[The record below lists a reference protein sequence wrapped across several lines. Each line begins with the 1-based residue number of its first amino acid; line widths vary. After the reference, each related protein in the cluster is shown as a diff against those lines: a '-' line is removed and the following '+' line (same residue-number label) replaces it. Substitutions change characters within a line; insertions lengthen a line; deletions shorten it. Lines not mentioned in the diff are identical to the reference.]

1 MQAYTEL
8 TPPTGVQYSISL
20 PFLSA
25 QSNNL
30 VVAKGSLLQIF
41 TTKTISSE
49 VDHMQTRETQ
59 TSRTEN
65 QYDHRLNDDDGLE
78 SSFLGGDGMLV
89 RADRTT
95 NTKLVLVAEY
105 PIFGVVTGLARIK
118 LQHTKSGGE
127 AILIATRV
135 ARLSLVQWNP
145 EKHALEDVSIHY
157 YEKEELEG
165 SPFDGPLESYRT
177 HLAADPGSRCAALR
191 FGPRYI
197 AFLPYKQVDEDMDMD
212 DWDEDVDGPRPAKE
226 PSATAAANGTSNIA
240 DVPYSTSYV
249 LPLPQLD
256 PSLLHPVHLAFL
268 HEYREPTFG
277 VISSTQRRSNTLPRK
292 DHFSYKV
299 FTLDLQQR
307 ASTAILSVN
316 NLPQD
321 LFRVIALPGPVGGA
335 LLVGTNE
342 LIHID
347 QSGKPNGV
355 AVNSFTKETTN
366 FPLAD
371 QSDLDL
377 RLEHCSIEQLSAENG
392 ELLMVL
398 SDGRLAIIAFK
409 IDGRTVSGL
418 SVRLVPADAGGNTVQ
433 CGASS
438 LSRLGKNVFFVGS
451 TGSDSLVLG
460 FSRKQAQNARKKTRL
475 VDDSFADDLEDEDMD
490 DDDDDD
496 LYGETTTTAQPG
508 AAANAVS
515 KGGEIIFRI
524 HDSLLSIAPVKDMAP
539 GKQGF
544 IPESEEEKNSVGVV
558 ADLQLACT
566 VGQGKAG
573 AVAILNQ
580 NIQPKVIGKF
590 EFPEARGFWTMCVQK
605 PIPKSLQGDKGA
617 SAAVSS
623 DFDASSIYDKFM
635 IVSKVDLDGYET
647 SDVYALT
654 GAGFEA
660 LTGTEFDPAAGF
672 TVEAGTMGKHM
683 RIIQVLKSE
692 VRCYDGGEFI
702 CVDAS
707 PRKEMLISYSTDL
720 GLSQILPM
728 LDEETGA
735 EPRVISA
742 SIADPFLL
750 LIRDDSSIML
760 AQIDSNNELEE
771 VEKQD
776 DTILATKWLAG
787 CLYTDT
793 SGLFAPIQTDKG
805 TPLGH
810 NIFMFLLS
818 AAGALY
824 IYALPDLSQPIYV
837 AAGLTY
843 VPPFLSADYAVRRGT
858 VQETLTELLVAS
870 LGDTTITSP
879 YLILRHANDDI
890 TIYEPIRIKAEDKT
904 SGLAKNLHFRKITNP
919 RLAKSPVVAADD
931 DANEQPRF
939 VPLRPCADIGG
950 YSTVFLPGASPSFI
964 IKSAKSS
971 PKLIGLHGIGV
982 RGMSSFHTEGCERG
996 FIYADSE
1003 GNTRVTQ
1010 LPPDTNFTEVGV
1022 SVRKIPVGD
1031 SVGLIAFHPPM
1042 ETYAVAC
1049 SVTETFEL
1057 PKDDD
1062 YHKEWTKETTTS
1074 FPQTERGIIKLMSP
1088 STWSVIDT
1096 VELDPHEVALC
1107 MKTLHLEVSEETKER
1122 RMLLAV
1128 GTAINRG
1135 EDLPIRGRIL
1145 VYDVVPV
1152 VPQPGRPETNKK
1164 LKLVAKEEIPRGAV
1178 TALCEVGS
1186 QGLMLVA
1193 QGQKCMVRGLKED
1206 GTLLPVAFMDMNCY
1220 VTAVREVRGTGYCLM
1235 ADAFKG
1241 VWFVGYAEEPYKM
1254 MLFGK
1259 TASKIEVL
1267 TADFLV
1273 DGDELHIVICD
1284 KDGVIHV
1291 MQFDPEHP
1299 KSLQG
1304 HLLLNRASFSAAPN
1318 HPTSTLS
1325 LPRTRFTPSSSSKNP
1340 PMTLLLASSTGAL
1353 ASLTPL
1359 SEQAYRRLTSL
1370 ANSIAGA
1377 LPHAA
1382 ATNPKGHRLPPLDAR
1397 PPGVDTSAGRSI
1409 VDGALL
1415 SRWNELGAGRR
1426 SEVAGKGGYGDVL
1439 EVRGELEGVLG
1450 WNGMAYF

>member
-1 MQAYTEL
+1 MQCYTEL
-8 TPPTGVQYSISL
+8 TPPTGVQHSLSL

-49 VDHMQTRETQ
+49 VDTSQTREQQ
-59 TSRTEN
+59 TSRAKN
-65 QYDHRLNDDDGLE
+65 PYDHRLNDDDGLE

-89 RADRTT
+89 RADRAI

-105 PIFGVVTGLARIK
+105 PIFGIVTGLARIK
-118 LQHTKSGGE
+118 LQYSKSGGE
-127 AILIATRV
+127 ALLIATRV
-135 ARLSLVQWNP
+135 ARLSLVQWDP
-145 EKHALEDVSIHY
+145 EKHALEDISIHY

-165 SPFDGPLESYRT
+165 SPFDGPLNNYQT
-177 HLAADPGSRCAALR
+177 HLATDPGSRCAALR

-197 AFLPYKQVDEDMDMD
+197 AFLPFKQADEDIDMD

-226 PSATAAANGTSNIA
+226 PSATAATNGTSNIA

-277 VISSTQRRSNTLPRK
+277 IISSTQRRSNTLPRK

-321 LFRVIALPGPVGGA
+321 LFKVIALPGPVGGA

-355 AVNSFTKETTN
+355 AVNPFTKETTN

-377 RLEHCSIEQLSAENG
+377 RLEHCYIELMSAENG

-398 SDGRLAIIAFK
+398 SDGRLAVITFK
-409 IDGRTVSGL
+409 IDGRTVSG
-418 SVRLVPADAGGNTVQ
+418 VGVKLVPTEVGGGIVQ
-433 CGASS
+433 CSVS
-438 LSRLGKNVFFVGS
+438 TISRLSRNVFFVGT

-460 FSRKQAQNARKKTRL
+460 WTRKQAQNARKKTRL
-475 VDDSFADDLEDEDMD
+475 VDDSFEYDLEDEDME

-496 LYGETTTTAQPG
+496 LYGETTTTMIQPG
-508 AAANAVS
+508 ATANGVS
-515 KGGEIIFRI
+515 KGGDLTFRV
-524 HDSLLSIAPVKDMAP
+524 HDSLLSIAPVKDMTS
-539 GKQGF
+539 GKQAF
-544 IPESEEEKNSVGVV
+544 IPDSEEEKNSVGVV
-558 ADLQLACT
+558 ADLQLACV
-566 VGQGKAG
+566 VGRGNAG
-573 AVAILNQ
+573 AVAIVNQ

-605 PIPKSLQGDKGA
+605 PVPKSLQGDKGVN
-617 SAAVSS
+617 AAVGSE
-623 DFDASSIYDKFM
+623 FDASSKYDKFM

-672 TVEAGTMGKHM
+672 TVEAGTMGKHL

-692 VRCYDGGEFI
+692 VRCYDG
-702 CVDAS
+702 
-707 PRKEMLISYSTDL
+707 DL

-742 SIADPFLL
+742 SITDPYLL
-750 LIRDDSSIML
+750 LVRDDSSIMI
-760 AQIDSNNELEE
+760 ARIDNNCELEE

-776 DTILATKWLAG
+776 DTILSTKWLAG

-793 SGLFAPIQTDKG
+793 TGLFAPMQTDKG
-805 TPLGH
+805 LPEGQNT
-810 NIFMFLLS
+810 FMFLLS

-824 IYALPDLSQPIYV
+824 IYALPNLSKPVYV

-858 VQETLTELLVAS
+858 VQETLTELLVAD
-870 LGDTTITSP
+870 LGDTTATSP
-879 YLILRHANDDI
+879 YLIVRHANDDL
-890 TIYEPIRIKAEDKT
+890 TIYEPIRLESQDKT
-904 SGLAKNLHFRKITNP
+904 LGLAKTLHFQKITNP
-919 RLAKSPVVAADD
+919 ALAKSPVEVADD
-931 DANEQPRF
+931 EANEQPRF
-939 VPLRPCADIGG
+939 VPLRPCANING
-950 YSTVFLPGASPSFI
+950 YSTVFLPGASPSFVV
-964 IKSAKSS
+964 KSAKSS
-971 PKLIGLHGIGV
+971 PKVVGLQGIGV

-1003 GNTRVTQ
+1003 GQTRVTQ
-1010 LPPDTNFTEVGV
+1010 LPADSDFAELGV
-1022 SVRKIPVGD
+1022 SVRKIPID
-1031 SVGLIAFHPPM
+1031 DAVGLIAYHPPM

-1049 SVTETFEL
+1049 SISEHFEL

-1062 YHKEWTKETTTS
+1062 YHKEWAKETTTTY
-1074 FPQTERGIIKLMSP
+1074 PLTERSIIKLICP
-1088 STWSVIDT
+1088 TTWAVIDT
-1096 VELDPHEVALC
+1096 VELEPHEVAMC

-1122 RMLLAV
+1122 RMLITI

-1178 TALCEVGS
+1178 TGLCEVGS

-1235 ADAFKG
+1235 TDAFKG

-1259 TASKIEVL
+1259 STGKFEVL
-1267 TADFLV
+1267 TADFV
-1273 DGDELHIVICD
+1273 VAGDELHIVVCD

-1318 HPTSTLS
+1318 HPTITLS
-1325 LPRTRFTPSSSSKNP
+1325 LPRTPVSPSATAASQNP
-1340 PMTLLLASSTGAL
+1340 PTTLLLASPTGAL

-1382 ATNPKGHRLPPLDAR
+1382 ATNPKGHRLQPLDAR
-1397 PPGVDTSAGRSI
+1397 TPGVDTSAGRSI

-1415 SRWNELGAGRR
+1415 ARWNELGAGRR
-1426 SEVAGKGGYGDVL
+1426 SEVAGKGGYGDIH
-1439 EVRGELEGVLG
+1439 EVRGEMEGVLG
-1450 WNGMAYF
+1450 WSGMAYF

>member
-1 MQAYTEL
+1 MQCYTEL
-8 TPPTGVQYSISL
+8 TPPTGVQYSLSL
-20 PFLSA
+20 PFISA

-30 VVAKGSLLQIF
+30 VVARGSLIQIF
-41 TTKTISSE
+41 STKTISSE
-49 VDHMQTRETQ
+49 VDTSQTREQ
-59 TSRTEN
+59 QASRAEEP
-65 QYDHRLNDDDGLE
+65 YDRRLNDDDGLE

-89 RADRTT
+89 RADRSN
-95 NTKLVLVAEY
+95 NTKLVLVAEF
-105 PIFGVVTGLARIK
+105 PIFGIVTGLARIK
-118 LQHTKSGGE
+118 LQHSKSGGE
-127 AILIATRV
+127 ALLIATRV
-135 ARLSLVQWNP
+135 ARLSLVQWDP
-145 EKHALEDVSIHY
+145 EKHALEDISIHY

-165 SPFDGPLESYRT
+165 SPFDGPLNNYRT
-177 HLAADPGSRCAALR
+177 YLAADPGSRCAALR

-197 AFLPYKQVDEDMDMD
+197 AFLPFKQVDEDIDMD

-226 PSATAAANGTSNIA
+226 PSAAAATNGTSNIA

-277 VISSTQRRSNTLPRK
+277 IISSTQRRSHTLPRK

-321 LFRVIALPGPVGGA
+321 LFKVIALPGPVGGA

-355 AVNSFTKETTN
+355 AVNAFTKETTN

-377 RLEHCSIEQLSAENG
+377 RLENCYIELMSAENG

-398 SDGRLAIIAFK
+398 SDGRLAIITFK
-409 IDGRTVSGL
+409 IDGRTVSGV
-418 SVRLVPADAGGNTVQ
+418 SVKLVPAEVGGNVVQ
-433 CGASS
+433 CSVSS
-438 LSRLGKNVFFVGS
+438 ISKLSKNVFFLGT

-460 FSRKQAQNARKKTRL
+460 WTRKQAQNARKKTRL
-475 VDDSFADDLEDEDMD
+475 VDDSFEYDLDDEDMD
-490 DDDDDD
+490 DGDDDD
-496 LYGETTTTAQPG
+496 LYGETTTTTIQHG
-508 AAANAVS
+508 ATANGVS
-515 KGGEIIFRI
+515 KGGDLSFRI
-524 HDSLLSIAPVKDMAP
+524 HDSLLSIAPIKDMVS
-539 GKQGF
+539 GKQAF
-544 IPESEEEKNSVGVV
+544 VPDSEEEKNSIGVV
-558 ADLQLACT
+558 SDLQLACA
-566 VGQGKAG
+566 VGKGNAG
-573 AVAILNQ
+573 AVAIMNQ

-617 SAAVSS
+617 NAAVGSE
-623 DFDASSIYDKFM
+623 FDASSIYDKFM

-660 LTGTEFDPAAGF
+660 LSGTEFDPAAGF
-672 TVEAGTMGKHM
+672 TVEAGTMGKHL

-692 VRCYDGGEFI
+692 VRCYDG
-702 CVDAS
+702 
-707 PRKEMLISYSTDL
+707 DL

-728 LDEETGA
+728 LDEDTGA

-742 SIADPFLL
+742 SIVDPYLL
-750 LIRDDSSIML
+750 LIRDDSSIMV
-760 AQIDSNNELEE
+760 AQIDSNCELEE
-771 VEKQD
+771 MERED
-776 DTILATKWLAG
+776 DTFLSTKWLAG
-787 CLYTDT
+787 CLYKDT
-793 SGLFAPIQTDKG
+793 HDLFGQKTKNEATTEDR
-805 TPLGH
+805 

-824 IYALPDLSQPIYV
+824 IYALPDLSKPVYV

-858 VQETLTELLVAS
+858 VQETLTEILMAD
-870 LGDTTITSP
+870 LGDATATSP
-879 YLILRHANDDI
+879 HLILRHANDDL
-890 TIYEPIRIKAEDKT
+890 TIYEPIRLTKQDE
-904 SGLAKNLHFRKITNP
+904 SVGLAKTLHFRKVNNP
-919 RLAKSPVVAADD
+919 SLAKSPVEVADD

-939 VPLRPCADIGG
+939 VPLRACSDING

-971 PKLIGLHGIGV
+971 PKVVGLQGIGV

-1003 GNTRVTQ
+1003 GQTRVTQ
-1010 LPPDTNFTEVGV
+1010 LPTDANFAELGV

-1031 SVGLIAFHPPM
+1031 AVGLIAYHPPM

-1049 SVTETFEL
+1049 SVSEVFEL

-1062 YHKEWTKETTTS
+1062 YHKEWAKETTIIY
-1074 FPQTERGIIKLMSP
+1074 PRTERGIIKLMSP
-1088 STWSVIDT
+1088 TTWSVIDT
-1096 VELDPHEVALC
+1096 VELEQHEVAMC

-1122 RMLLAV
+1122 RMLITI

-1178 TALCEVGS
+1178 TAICEVGS

-1235 ADAFKG
+1235 TDAFKG

-1259 TASKIEVL
+1259 SAGKFEVS
-1267 TADFLV
+1267 TADFV
-1273 DGDELHIVICD
+1273 VAGDELHIVVCD

-1318 HPTSTLS
+1318 HPTATLS
-1325 LPRTRFTPSSSSKNP
+1325 LPRTSASPSPANASKNP
-1340 PMTLLLASSTGAL
+1340 PTTLLLASPTGAL
-1353 ASLTPL
+1353 ASLNPL
-1359 SEQAYRRLTSL
+1359 GEQAYRRLTSL

-1377 LPHAA
+1377 VPQAA
-1382 ATNPKGHRLPPLDAR
+1382 ATNPKAHRLQPLDAR
-1397 PPGVDTSAGRSI
+1397 TPGVDTSAGRSI

-1415 SRWNELGAGRR
+1415 ARWNELGAGRR
-1426 SEVAGKGGYGDVL
+1426 FEVAGKGGYGDVL

-1450 WNGMAYF
+1450 WSGMAYF

>member
-1 MQAYTEL
+1 MQCYTEL
-8 TPPTGVQYSISL
+8 TPPTGVQHSLSL

-41 TTKTISSE
+41 ATKTISSE
-49 VDHMQTRETQ
+49 IDHTQNREKQ
-59 TSRTEN
+59 TSRADT
-65 QYDHRLNDDDGLE
+65 QYDRRLNDDDGLE

-89 RADRTT
+89 RADRTN

-105 PIFGVVTGLARIK
+105 PIFGVVAGLARIK
-118 LQHTKSGGE
+118 IQNSKSGGE
-127 AILIATRV
+127 ALLIATRV
-135 ARLSLVQWNP
+135 ARLSLVQWDP
-145 EKHALEDVSIHY
+145 EKHALEDVSIHF

-165 SPFDGPLESYRT
+165 SPFDGPLSNYPT

-191 FGPRYI
+191 FGSRYI
-197 AFLPYKQVDEDMDMD
+197 AFLPFKLNDEDIDMD

-226 PSATAAANGTSNIA
+226 PSATAAANGTSNLA

-277 VISSTQRRSNTLPRK
+277 IISSMQRRSNTLPRK

-321 LFRVIALPGPVGGA
+321 LFKVIALPGPIGGA

-355 AVNSFTKETTN
+355 AVNAFTKETTS

-371 QSDLDL
+371 QSELDL
-377 RLEHCSIEQLSAENG
+377 RLEHCYIEQMSPENG

-418 SVRLVPADAGGNTVQ
+418 SVRIVPAEAGGNVVQ

-438 LSRLGKNVFFVGS
+438 ISRLSKNAFFIGS
-451 TGSDSLVLG
+451 TGSDSLVVG
-460 FSRKQAQNARKKTRL
+460 VTRKQTQNARKKTRL
-475 VDDSFADDLEDEDMD
+475 VDDSFADDLEDEDID

-496 LYGETTTTAQPG
+496 LYGETTTTVQSST
-508 AAANAVS
+508 AANGVP
-515 KGGEIIFRI
+515 KGGEISFRV
-524 HDSLLSIAPVKDMAP
+524 HDSLLSLAPVKDMTT
-539 GKQGF
+539 GKQAF
-544 IPESEEEKNSVGVV
+544 IPESEDEKNSVGVV
-558 ADLQLACT
+558 ADLQLAAA
-566 VGQGKAG
+566 VGKGNA
-573 AVAILNQ
+573 AAIAIMNQ

-617 SAAVSS
+617 NAAVGSE
-623 DFDASSIYDKFM
+623 FDASSIYDKFM

-660 LTGTEFDPAAGF
+660 FTGTEFDPAAGF

-692 VRCYDGGEFI
+692 VRCYDG
-702 CVDAS
+702 
-707 PRKEMLISYSTDL
+707 DL

-735 EPRVISA
+735 EPRVVSA
-742 SIADPFLL
+742 SIADPYLL
-750 LIRDDSSIML
+750 LVRDDASIMV
-760 AQIDSNNELEE
+760 AQIDNNNELEE
-771 VEKQD
+771 MEKQD
-776 DTILATKWLAG
+776 DTILSTQWLAG

-793 SGLFAPIQTDKG
+793 TGVFAPIQTDKG
-805 TPLGH
+805 TPESQS
-810 NIFMFLLS
+810 IFMFLLS
-818 AAGALY
+818 AVGALY
-824 IYALPDLSQPIYV
+824 IYALPDLSKPVYV
-837 AAGLTY
+837 AAGMTY

-858 VQETLTELLVAS
+858 VQETLTEVLVAK
-870 LGDTTITSP
+870 LGDATESSP

-890 TIYEPIRIKAEDKT
+890 TIYEPIRLESQDK
-904 SGLAKNLHFRKITNP
+904 SEGLAKTLHFQKITNP
-919 RLAKSPVVAADD
+919 ALAKSPVEVADD

-939 VPLRPCADIGG
+939 VPLRPCANING

-964 IKSAKSS
+964 IKSAKSA
-971 PKLIGLHGIGV
+971 PKVLGLQGIGV

-1003 GNTRVTQ
+1003 GHTRVTQ
-1010 LPPDTNFTEVGV
+1010 LPADTSFELGV
-1022 SVRKIPVGD
+1022 SIRKIPVGD
-1031 SVGLIAFHPPM
+1031 AIGLIAYHPPM

-1049 SVTETFEL
+1049 SVSEPFEL

-1062 YHKEWTKETTTS
+1062 YHKEWAKETITT
-1074 FPQTERGIIKLMSP
+1074 FPQMERGIIKLLSP
-1088 STWSVIDT
+1088 TTWSVIDT
-1096 VELDPHEVALC
+1096 VELDPHEVAMC

-1122 RMLLAV
+1122 RMLIAI

-1206 GTLLPVAFMDMNCY
+1206 GTLLPVAFMDMSCY
-1220 VTAVREVRGTGYCLM
+1220 VTSVREVRGTGYCLM

-1259 TASKIEVL
+1259 STGKFEVL

-1273 DGDELHIVICD
+1273 DGDELHIVVCD

-1318 HPTSTLS
+1318 HPTATLS
-1325 LPRTRFTPSSSSKNP
+1325 LPRTTTTAQSASASKNP
-1340 PMTLLLASSTGAL
+1340 PSTLMLASPTGVL
-1353 ASLTPL
+1353 AALTPL

-1370 ANSIAGA
+1370 SNSIAAA

-1382 ATNPKGHRLPPLDAR
+1382 ATNPKAHRLPPLDAR
-1397 PPGVDTSAGRSI
+1397 PPGVDTSAGRTI

-1426 SEVAGKGGYGDVL
+1426 SEVAGKGGYGNVL
-1439 EVRGELEGVLG
+1439 EVRGELEGILG
-1450 WNGMAYF
+1450 WNGLAYF

>member
-1 MQAYTEL
+1 MQCYTEL
-8 TPPTGVQYSISL
+8 TPPTGVQYSLSL

-49 VDHMQTRETQ
+49 VDTSQTREKQ
-59 TSRTEN
+59 TSRAEN
-65 QYDHRLNDDDGLE
+65 PYDRRLNDDDGLE

-89 RADRTT
+89 RADRAI

-105 PIFGVVTGLARIK
+105 PVFGVVTGLARIK
-118 LQHTKSGGE
+118 LQHSKSGGE
-127 AILIATRV
+127 ALLIATRV
-135 ARLSLVQWNP
+135 ARLSLVQWDP
-145 EKHALEDVSIHY
+145 EKHALEDISIHY

-165 SPFDGPLESYRT
+165 SPFDGPLSNYRT
-177 HLAADPGSRCAALR
+177 HLAVDPGSRCAALR

-197 AFLPYKQVDEDMDMD
+197 AFLPFKQADEDIDMD

-226 PSATAAANGTSNIA
+226 PPATAATNGTSNIA

-277 VISSTQRRSNTLPRK
+277 IISSMQRRSNTLPRK

-321 LFRVIALPGPVGGA
+321 LFKVIALPGPVGGA

-355 AVNSFTKETTN
+355 AVNTFTKETTN

-377 RLEHCSIEQLSAENG
+377 RLEHCYIELMSAENG

-398 SDGRLAIIAFK
+398 SDGRLAIITFK
-409 IDGRTVSGL
+409 IDGRTVSGV
-418 SVRLVPADAGGNTVQ
+418 SVKLVHADVGGNIVQ
-433 CGASS
+433 CSVS
-438 LSRLGKNVFFVGS
+438 TISKLSRNVFFVGT
-451 TGSDSLVLG
+451 TGSDSLDMASG
-460 FSRKQAQNARKKTRL
+460 KQA
-475 VDDSFADDLEDEDMD
+475 
-490 DDDDDD
+490 
-496 LYGETTTTAQPG
+496 
-508 AAANAVS
+508 
-515 KGGEIIFRI
+515 
-524 HDSLLSIAPVKDMAP
+524 
-539 GKQGF
+539 F
-544 IPESEEEKNSVGVV
+544 IPDSEEEKNSVGVV
-558 ADLQLACT
+558 ADLQLACA
-566 VGQGKAG
+566 VGKGNAG

-617 SAAVSS
+617 NATVGSE
-623 DFDASSIYDKFM
+623 FDASSIYDKFM

-692 VRCYDGGEFI
+692 VRCYDG
-702 CVDAS
+702 
-707 PRKEMLISYSTDL
+707 DL

-742 SIADPFLL
+742 SIADPYLFLV
-750 LIRDDSSIML
+750 RDDSSIMV
-760 AQIDSNNELEE
+760 AQIDNNCELEE

-776 DTILATKWLAG
+776 DAILSTKWLAG

-793 SGLFAPIQTDKG
+793 TGLFAPVQTDKG
-805 TPLGH
+805 MPAGQ
-810 NIFMFLLS
+810 NIFIFLLS

-824 IYALPDLSQPIYV
+824 IYALPNLSKPVYV

-858 VQETLTELLVAS
+858 VQETLTELLVAD
-870 LGDTTITSP
+870 LGDTTATSP
-879 YLILRHANDDI
+879 YLILRHANDDL
-890 TIYEPIRIKAEDKT
+890 TIYEPIRLESRDKT
-904 SGLAKNLHFRKITNP
+904 LGLAKTLHFQKITNP
-919 RLAKSPVVAADD
+919 TLAKSPVEVADD
-931 DANEQPRF
+931 EANEQPRF
-939 VPLRPCADIGG
+939 VPLRPCANING

-971 PKLIGLHGIGV
+971 PKVVGLQGIGV

-1003 GNTRVTQ
+1003 GQTRVTQ
-1010 LPPDTNFTEVGV
+1010 LPADSNFTELGV

-1031 SVGLIAFHPPM
+1031 DVGLIAYHPPM

-1049 SVTETFEL
+1049 SVLERFEL

-1062 YHKEWTKETTTS
+1062 YHKEWAKEATTS
-1074 FPQTERGIIKLMSP
+1074 YPQTERGIIKLMSP
-1088 STWSVIDT
+1088 TTWSVIDT
-1096 VELDPHEVALC
+1096 VELEPHEVAMC

-1122 RMLLAV
+1122 RMLITI

-1145 VYDVVPV
+1145 VYDVVSV

-1178 TALCEVGS
+1178 TGICEVGS

-1235 ADAFKG
+1235 TDAFKG

-1259 TASKIEVL
+1259 STGKFEVL
-1267 TADFLV
+1267 TADFIV
-1273 DGDELHIVICD
+1273 AGDELHIVVCD

-1318 HPTSTLS
+1318 HPTTTLS
-1325 LPRTRFTPSSSSKNP
+1325 LPRTPVSPSATSASKNP
-1340 PMTLLLASSTGAL
+1340 PTTLLLGSPTGAL

-1382 ATNPKGHRLPPLDAR
+1382 ATNPKAHRLQPLDAR
-1397 PPGVDTSAGRSI
+1397 TPGVDTSAGRSI

-1415 SRWNELGAGRR
+1415 ARWNELGAGRR

-1450 WNGMAYF
+1450 WSGMAYF

>member
-1 MQAYTEL
+1 MQCYTEL
-8 TPPTGVQYSISL
+8 TPPTGVQYSLSL

-30 VVAKGSLLQIF
+30 IVAKGSLLQIF
-41 TTKTISSE
+41 ATKTISSE
-49 VDHMQTRETQ
+49 IDTSQTREKQ
-59 TSRTEN
+59 NSRAEN
-65 QYDHRLNDDDGLE
+65 PYDRRLNDDDGLE

-89 RADRTT
+89 RADRAI

-105 PIFGVVTGLARIK
+105 PIFGVVAGLERIK
-118 LQHTKSGGE
+118 LQHSKSGGE
-127 AILIATRV
+127 ALLIATRV
-135 ARLSLVQWNP
+135 ARLSLVQWDP
-145 EKHALEDVSIHY
+145 EKHALEDISIHY

-165 SPFDGPLESYRT
+165 SPFDGPLGNYRT

-197 AFLPYKQVDEDMDMD
+197 AFLPFKQADEDIDMD

-226 PSATAAANGTSNIA
+226 PPATAATNGTSSIA

-277 VISSTQRRSNTLPRK
+277 IISSTQRRSNTLPRK

-321 LFRVIALPGPVGGA
+321 LFKVIALPGPVGGA

-355 AVNSFTKETTN
+355 AVNAFTKETTN

-377 RLEHCSIEQLSAENG
+377 KLEHCYIELMSAENG

-398 SDGRLAIIAFK
+398 GDGRLAIITFK
-409 IDGRTVSGL
+409 IDGRTVSGV
-418 SVRLVPADAGGNTVQ
+418 SVKLVPAEVGGNIVQ
-433 CGASS
+433 CSVS
-438 LSRLGKNVFFVGS
+438 TISKLSRNVFFDMTSG
-451 TGSDSLVLG
+451 
-460 FSRKQAQNARKKTRL
+460 KQA
-475 VDDSFADDLEDEDMD
+475 
-490 DDDDDD
+490 
-496 LYGETTTTAQPG
+496 
-508 AAANAVS
+508 
-515 KGGEIIFRI
+515 
-524 HDSLLSIAPVKDMAP
+524 
-539 GKQGF
+539 F
-544 IPESEEEKNSVGVV
+544 IPNSEEEKNSVGVV
-558 ADLQLACT
+558 ADLQLACA
-566 VGQGKAG
+566 VGKGNAG
-573 AVAILNQ
+573 SVAILNQ

-605 PIPKSLQGDKGA
+605 PVPKSLQGDKGA
-617 SAAVSS
+617 NAAVGSE
-623 DFDASSIYDKFM
+623 FDASSIYDKFM

-692 VRCYDGGEFI
+692 VRCYDG
-702 CVDAS
+702 
-707 PRKEMLISYSTDL
+707 DL

-742 SIADPFLL
+742 SIADPYLL
-750 LIRDDSSIML
+750 LVRDDSSIMV
-760 AQIDSNNELEE
+760 AQIDNNCELEE

-776 DTILATKWLAG
+776 DTILSTKWLAG

-793 SGLFAPIQTDKG
+793 TGLFAPVRTDKG
-805 TPLGH
+805 TPEGQ
-810 NIFMFLLS
+810 NIFVFLLS

-824 IYALPDLSQPIYV
+824 IYALPNLSKPVYV

-858 VQETLTELLVAS
+858 VQETLTELLVAD
-870 LGDTTITSP
+870 LGDTTATSP
-879 YLILRHANDDI
+879 FLILRHANDDL
-890 TIYEPIRIKAEDKT
+890 TIYEPIRLESQDKT
-904 SGLAKNLHFRKITNP
+904 LGLAKTLHFQKITNP
-919 RLAKSPVVAADD
+919 ALAKSPIEVADD
-931 DANEQPRF
+931 EANEQPRF
-939 VPLRPCADIGG
+939 VPLRPSANING

-971 PKLIGLHGIGV
+971 PKVVGLQGIGV

-1003 GNTRVTQ
+1003 GQTRVTQ
-1010 LPPDTNFTEVGV
+1010 LPADTNFTELGV
-1022 SVRKIPVGD
+1022 SVRKIPIGD
-1031 SVGLIAFHPPM
+1031 DVGLIAYHPPM

-1049 SVTETFEL
+1049 SVMERFEL

-1062 YHKEWTKETTTS
+1062 YHKEWAKEAAAS
-1074 FPQTERGIIKLMSP
+1074 YPQTERGIIKLMSP
-1088 STWSVIDT
+1088 TTWSVIDT
-1096 VELDPHEVALC
+1096 VELEAHEVAMC

-1122 RMLLAV
+1122 RMLITI

-1178 TALCEVGS
+1178 TGLCEVGS

-1235 ADAFKG
+1235 TDAFKG

-1259 TASKIEVL
+1259 STGKFEVL
-1267 TADFLV
+1267 TADFIV
-1273 DGDELHIVICD
+1273 AGDELHIVVCD

-1318 HPTSTLS
+1318 HPTTTLS
-1325 LPRTRFTPSSSSKNP
+1325 LPRTPVSPSAASAPKNP
-1340 PMTLLLASSTGAL
+1340 PTTLLLASPTGAL

-1359 SEQAYRRLTSL
+1359 SEQTYRRLTSL

-1382 ATNPKGHRLPPLDAR
+1382 ATNPKAHRLQPLDAR
-1397 PPGVDTSAGRSI
+1397 TPGVDTSAGRSI

-1415 SRWNELGAGRR
+1415 ARWNELGAGRR

-1450 WNGMAYF
+1450 WSGMAYF

>member
-1 MQAYTEL
+1 MQCYTEL
-8 TPPTGVQYSISL
+8 TPPTGVQYSLSL
-20 PFLSA
+20 PFISA

-30 VVAKGSLLQIF
+30 VVARGSLLQIF
-41 TTKTISSE
+41 STKTISSE
-49 VDHMQTRETQ
+49 VDTSQTREKQ
-59 TSRTEN
+59 ASRAEEP
-65 QYDHRLNDDDGLE
+65 YDRRLNDDDGLE

-89 RADRTT
+89 RADRSN
-95 NTKLVLVAEY
+95 NTKLVLVAEF
-105 PIFGVVTGLARIK
+105 PIFGIVTGLARIK
-118 LQHTKSGGE
+118 LQHSKSGGE
-127 AILIATRV
+127 ALLIATRV
-135 ARLSLVQWNP
+135 ARLSLVQWDP
-145 EKHALEDVSIHY
+145 EKHALEDISIHY

-165 SPFDGPLESYRT
+165 SPFDGPLNNYRT
-177 HLAADPGSRCAALR
+177 YLAADPGSRCAALR

-197 AFLPYKQVDEDMDMD
+197 AFLPFKQVDEDIDMD

-226 PSATAAANGTSNIA
+226 PSAAAATNGTSNIA

-277 VISSTQRRSNTLPRK
+277 IISSTQRRSHTLPRK

-321 LFRVIALPGPVGGA
+321 LFKVIALPGPVGGA

-355 AVNSFTKETTN
+355 AVNAFTKETTN

-377 RLEHCSIEQLSAENG
+377 RLENCYIELMSAENG

-398 SDGRLAIIAFK
+398 SDGRLAIITFK
-409 IDGRTVSGL
+409 IDGRTVSGV
-418 SVRLVPADAGGNTVQ
+418 SVKLVPAEVGGNVVQ
-433 CGASS
+433 CSVSS
-438 LSRLGKNVFFVGS
+438 ISKLSKNVFFLAPIKDMVSG
-451 TGSDSLVLG
+451 
-460 FSRKQAQNARKKTRL
+460 KQAF
-475 VDDSFADDLEDEDMD
+475 VPD
-490 DDDDDD
+490 
-496 LYGETTTTAQPG
+496 
-508 AAANAVS
+508 
-515 KGGEIIFRI
+515 
-524 HDSLLSIAPVKDMAP
+524 
-539 GKQGF
+539 
-544 IPESEEEKNSVGVV
+544 SEEEKNSIGVV
-558 ADLQLACT
+558 SDLQLACA
-566 VGQGKAG
+566 VGKGNAG
-573 AVAILNQ
+573 AVAIMNQ

-617 SAAVSS
+617 NTAVGSE
-623 DFDASSIYDKFM
+623 FDASSIYDKFM

-660 LTGTEFDPAAGF
+660 LSGTEFDPAAGF
-672 TVEAGTMGKHM
+672 TVEAGTMGKHL

-692 VRCYDGGEFI
+692 VRCYDG
-702 CVDAS
+702 
-707 PRKEMLISYSTDL
+707 DL

-728 LDEETGA
+728 LDEDTGA

-742 SIADPFLL
+742 SIVDPYLL
-750 LIRDDSSIML
+750 LIRDDSSIMV
-760 AQIDSNNELEE
+760 AQIDSNCELEE
-771 VEKQD
+771 MERED
-776 DTILATKWLAG
+776 DTFLSTKWLAG
-787 CLYTDT
+787 CLYKDT
-793 SGLFAPIQTDKG
+793 HDLFGQKTKNGATTEDR
-805 TPLGH
+805 

-824 IYALPDLSQPIYV
+824 IYALPDLSKPVYV

-858 VQETLTELLVAS
+858 VQETLTEILMAD
-870 LGDTTITSP
+870 LGDATATSP
-879 YLILRHANDDI
+879 HLILRHANDDL
-890 TIYEPIRIKAEDKT
+890 TIYEPIRLTKQDE
-904 SGLAKNLHFRKITNP
+904 SVGLAKTLHFRKVNNP
-919 RLAKSPVVAADD
+919 SLAKSPVEVADD

-939 VPLRPCADIGG
+939 VPLRACSDING

-964 IKSAKSS
+964 MKSAKSS
-971 PKLIGLHGIGV
+971 PKVVGLQGIGV

-1003 GNTRVTQ
+1003 GQTRVTQ
-1010 LPPDTNFTEVGV
+1010 LPTDANFAELGV

-1031 SVGLIAFHPPM
+1031 AVGLIAYHPPM

-1049 SVTETFEL
+1049 SVSEAFEL

-1062 YHKEWTKETTTS
+1062 YHKEWAKETTIIY
-1074 FPQTERGIIKLMSP
+1074 PRTERGIIKLMSP
-1088 STWSVIDT
+1088 TTWSVIDT
-1096 VELDPHEVALC
+1096 VELEQHEVAMC

-1122 RMLLAV
+1122 RMLITI
-1128 GTAINRG
+1128 GTAINRS

-1178 TALCEVGS
+1178 TAICEVGS

-1235 ADAFKG
+1235 TDAFKG

-1259 TASKIEVL
+1259 SAGKFEVS
-1267 TADFLV
+1267 TADFV
-1273 DGDELHIVICD
+1273 VAGDELHIVVCD

-1318 HPTSTLS
+1318 HPTATLS
-1325 LPRTRFTPSSSSKNP
+1325 LPRTSASPSPANASKNP
-1340 PMTLLLASSTGAL
+1340 PTTLLLASPTGAL
-1353 ASLTPL
+1353 ASLNPL
-1359 SEQAYRRLTSL
+1359 GEQAYRRLTSL

-1377 LPHAA
+1377 VPQAA
-1382 ATNPKGHRLPPLDAR
+1382 ATNPKAHRLQPLDAR
-1397 PPGVDTSAGRSI
+1397 TPGVDTSAGRSI

-1415 SRWNELGAGRR
+1415 ARWNELGAGRR
-1426 SEVAGKGGYGDVL
+1426 FEVAGKGGYGDVL

-1450 WNGMAYF
+1450 WSGMAYF

>member
-1 MQAYTEL
+1 MQCYTEL
-8 TPPTGVQYSISL
+8 TPPTGVQHSLSL

-49 VDHMQTRETQ
+49 VDTSQTREKQ
-59 TSRTEN
+59 TSRAEN
-65 QYDHRLNDDDGLE
+65 PYDRRLNDDDGLE

-89 RADRTT
+89 RADRAI

-118 LQHTKSGGE
+118 IQHSKSGGE
-127 AILIATRV
+127 ALLIATRV

-145 EKHALEDVSIHY
+145 EKHALEDISIHY
-157 YEKEELEG
+157 YEKEELQG
-165 SPFDGPLESYRT
+165 SPFDGPLANYRT
-177 HLAADPGSRCAALR
+177 HLTADPGSRCAALR

-197 AFLPYKQVDEDMDMD
+197 AFLPFKQADEDIDMD

-226 PSATAAANGTSNIA
+226 PPATAATNGTSNIA

-277 VISSTQRRSNTLPRK
+277 IISSTQRRSNTLPRK

-321 LFRVIALPGPVGGA
+321 LFQVFALPGPVGGA

-355 AVNSFTKETTN
+355 AVNAFTKETTN

-377 RLEHCSIEQLSAENG
+377 RLEHCYIELMSAENG

-398 SDGRLAIIAFK
+398 SDGRLAIITFK
-409 IDGRTVSGL
+409 IDGRTVSGV
-418 SVRLVPADAGGNTVQ
+418 SVKLVPAEVGGNIVQ
-433 CGASS
+433 CSVS
-438 LSRLGKNVFFVGS
+438 TISKLSRNVFFIGS

-460 FSRKQAQNARKKTRL
+460 WTRKQAQNARRKTRL
-475 VDDSFADDLEDEDMD
+475 VDDSFEYDLEDEDMD
-490 DDDDDD
+490 DGDDDD
-496 LYGETTTTAQPG
+496 LYGETTTTMIQPG
-508 AAANAVS
+508 ATANGVS
-515 KGGEIIFRI
+515 KGGDVTFRV
-524 HDSLLSIAPVKDMAP
+524 HDTLLSIAPVKDMTP
-539 GKQGF
+539 GKQAF
-544 IPESEEEKNSVGVV
+544 IPNSEEENNSVGVV
-558 ADLQLACT
+558 ADLQLACV
-566 VGQGKAG
+566 VGRGNAG
-573 AVAILNQ
+573 SIAILNQ

-605 PIPKSLQGDKGA
+605 PVPKSLQGEKGA
-617 SAAVSS
+617 NAAVSS
-623 DFDASSIYDKFM
+623 EFDASSIYDKFM

-692 VRCYDGGEFI
+692 VRCYDG
-702 CVDAS
+702 
-707 PRKEMLISYSTDL
+707 DL

-735 EPRVISA
+735 EPRVVSA
-742 SIADPFLL
+742 SIADPYLFLV
-750 LIRDDSSIML
+750 RDDSSIMV
-760 AQIDSNNELEE
+760 AQIDNNCELEE

-776 DTILATKWLAG
+776 DAILSTKWLAG
-787 CLYTDT
+787 CLYADT
-793 SGLFAPIQTDKG
+793 TGRFAPMQNDKG
-805 TPLGH
+805 TPEGQ

-818 AAGALY
+818 AVGALY
-824 IYALPDLSQPIYV
+824 VYALPDLSKPVYV

-858 VQETLTELLVAS
+858 VQETLTELLVAD
-870 LGDTTITSP
+870 LGDTTTTSP
-879 YLILRHANDDI
+879 YLILRHANDDL
-890 TIYEPIRIKAEDKT
+890 TIYEPIRLESQDKT
-904 SGLAKNLHFRKITNP
+904 VGLAKTLHFQKITNP
-919 RLAKSPVVAADD
+919 ALAKSPVEVADEE
-931 DANEQPRF
+931 ANEQPRF
-939 VPLRPCADIGG
+939 VPLRPCPNING

-964 IKSAKSS
+964 IKSSKSN
-971 PKLIGLHGIGV
+971 PKVVGLQGIGV

-1003 GNTRVTQ
+1003 GQTRVTQ
-1010 LPPDTNFTEVGV
+1010 LPADSNFTELGV
-1022 SVRKIPVGD
+1022 SVRKIPIGD
-1031 SVGLIAFHPPM
+1031 NVGLIAYHPPM

-1049 SVTETFEL
+1049 SVLERFEL

-1062 YHKEWTKETTTS
+1062 YHKEWAKEVAAS
-1074 FPQTERGIIKLMSP
+1074 YPQTERGIIKLMSP
-1088 STWSVIDT
+1088 TTWSVIDT
-1096 VELDPHEVALC
+1096 VELEPHEVAMC

-1122 RMLLAV
+1122 RMLITI

-1178 TALCEVGS
+1178 TGLCEVGS

-1235 ADAFKG
+1235 TDAFKG

-1259 TASKIEVL
+1259 STGKFEVL
-1267 TADFLV
+1267 TADFIV
-1273 DGDELHIVICD
+1273 AGDELHIVVCD

-1318 HPTSTLS
+1318 HPTTTLS
-1325 LPRTRFTPSSSSKNP
+1325 LPRTPASTATTSASKNP
-1340 PMTLLLASSTGAL
+1340 PTTLLLASPTGAL

-1370 ANSIAGA
+1370 ANSIAGT

-1382 ATNPKGHRLPPLDAR
+1382 ATNPKAHRLQPLDAR
-1397 PPGVDTSAGRSI
+1397 TPGVDTSAGRSI

-1415 SRWNELGAGRR
+1415 ARWNDLGAGRR
-1426 SEVAGKGGYGDVL
+1426 SEVAGKGGYSDVL

-1450 WNGMAYF
+1450 WNGMGFF

>member
-1 MQAYTEL
+1 MQCYTEL
-8 TPPTGVQYSISL
+8 TPPTGVQHSLSL
-20 PFLSA
+20 PFTSA

-30 VVAKGSLLQIF
+30 VVAKGSLLQIYK
-41 TTKTISSE
+41 TKTISSE
-49 VDHMQTRETQ
+49 VDNSQTRERQAFKADTL
-59 TSRTEN
+59 
-65 QYDHRLNDDDGLE
+65 YDRRLNDDDGLE

-95 NTKLVLVAEY
+95 NTKLILVGEY
-105 PIFGVVTGLARIK
+105 PIYGVVTGLARIK
-118 LQHTKSGGE
+118 LQHSRSGGD
-127 AILIATRV
+127 ALLIATRV
-135 ARLSLVQWNP
+135 ARLSLVQWDP
-145 EKHALEDVSIHY
+145 EKHALEDISIHY

-165 SPFDGPLESYRT
+165 SPFDGPLSNYQT

-197 AFLPYKQVDEDMDMD
+197 AFLPFKQVDEDIDMD

-226 PSATAAANGTSNIA
+226 PSATAATNGTSNIA

-277 VISSTQRRSNTLPRK
+277 IISSTQRRSNTLPRK

-321 LFRVIALPGPVGGA
+321 LFKVLALPGPIGGA

-355 AVNSFTKETTN
+355 AVNPFTKETTN

-371 QSDLDL
+371 QSELDL
-377 RLEHCSIEQLSAENG
+377 RLEHCYIELMSPETG

-398 SDGRLAIIAFK
+398 SDGRLAIVAFK
-409 IDGRTVSGL
+409 IDGRTVSGV
-418 SVRLVPADAGGNTVQ
+418 SVRLVPAEAGGNIVQ

-438 LSRLGKNVFFVGS
+438 ISKLGKNVFFVGS
-451 TGSDSLVLG
+451 TGSDSLVVG
-460 FSRKQAQNARKKTRL
+460 WARKQTQSARKKARL
-475 VDDSFADDLEDEDMD
+475 VDESFEYDLEDEDMD

-496 LYGETTTTAQPG
+496 LYGETATTVQPAIASNG
-508 AAANAVS
+508 VL
-515 KGGEIIFRI
+515 KGGEISFRV
-524 HDSLLSIAPVKDMAP
+524 HDNLLSIAPVKDMTS
-539 GKQGF
+539 GKQAF

-558 ADLQLACT
+558 ADLQLASAM
-566 VGQGKAG
+566 GNGNAG
-573 AVAILNQ
+573 AIAIINQ
-580 NIQPKVIGKF
+580 NIQPKVIGRF

-605 PIPKSLQGDKGA
+605 PIPKSLQGDKGTN
-617 SAAVSS
+617 AAVGSE
-623 DFDASSIYDKFM
+623 FDASSIHDKFM

-692 VRCYDGGEFI
+692 VRCYDG
-702 CVDAS
+702 
-707 PRKEMLISYSTDL
+707 DL

-728 LDEETGA
+728 LDEETGV

-742 SIADPFLL
+742 NIADPYLL
-750 LIRDDSSIML
+750 LVRDDSSIMV
-760 AQIDSNNELEE
+760 AQIDNNNELEE
-771 VEKQD
+771 VERQD
-776 DTILATKWLAG
+776 DTILSTKWLAG

-793 SGLFAPIQTDKG
+793 TGIFAPIQTDKG
-805 TPLGH
+805 TSEGQ

-824 IYALPDLSQPIYV
+824 IYALPNLSKPVYV

-858 VQETLTELLVAS
+858 IQETLTEILVAD
-870 LGDTTITSP
+870 LGDTTATSP

-890 TIYEPIRIKAEDKT
+890 TIYEPVRLATQDQT
-904 SGLAKNLHFRKITNP
+904 TGLAKTLHFRKVTNP
-919 RLAKSPVVAADD
+919 ALARSPVEVADD

-939 VPLRPCADIGG
+939 VPLRPCANISG

-971 PKLIGLHGIGV
+971 PKVVGLQGLGV

-996 FIYADSE
+996 FIYVDSE
-1003 GNTRVTQ
+1003 
-1010 LPPDTNFTEVGV
+1010 
-1022 SVRKIPVGD
+1022 VRKIPVGD
-1031 SVGLIAFHPPM
+1031 AVNLIAYHPPM

-1049 SVTETFEL
+1049 SVSEPFEL

-1062 YHKEWTKETTTS
+1062 YHKEWAKETTTT
-1074 FPQTERGIIKLMSP
+1074 FPHTERGIVKLISP
-1088 STWSVIDT
+1088 TTWSVIDT
-1096 VELDPHEVALC
+1096 VELEPHEVAMC
-1107 MKTLHLEVSEETKER
+1107 MRTLHLEVSEETKER
-1122 RMLLAV
+1122 RMLITI

-1135 EDLPIRGRIL
+1135 EDLPVRGRIL

-1220 VTAVREVRGTGYCLM
+1220 VTSVKEVRGTGYCLM

-1259 TASKIEVL
+1259 SASKFEVL
-1267 TADFLV
+1267 TADFIV

-1318 HPTSTLS
+1318 HPTTTLS
-1325 LPRTRFTPSSSSKNP
+1325 LPRTSITQPPSSSAAPKNP
-1340 PMTLLLASSTGAL
+1340 PSTLLLSSPTGAL

-1370 ANSIAGA
+1370 ANSIATA
-1377 LPHAA
+1377 LPNVAGA
-1382 ATNPKGHRLPPLDAR
+1382 NPKAHRLPPLDAR

-1426 SEVAGKGGYGDVL
+1426 SEVAGKGGYGEVL
-1439 EVRGELEGVLG
+1439 EVRGELEGLLG
-1450 WNGMAYF
+1450 WSGMAYF

>member
-1 MQAYTEL
+1 MQCYTEL
-8 TPPTGVQYSISL
+8 TPPTGVQYSLSL

-30 VVAKGSLLQIF
+30 IVAKGSLLQIF
-41 TTKTISSE
+41 ATKTISSE
-49 VDHMQTRETQ
+49 IDTSQTREKQ
-59 TSRTEN
+59 NSRAEN
-65 QYDHRLNDDDGLE
+65 PYDRRLNDDDGLE

-89 RADRTT
+89 RADRAI

-105 PIFGVVTGLARIK
+105 PIFGVVAGLERIK
-118 LQHTKSGGE
+118 LQHSKSGGE
-127 AILIATRV
+127 ALLIATRV
-135 ARLSLVQWNP
+135 ARLSLVQWDP
-145 EKHALEDVSIHY
+145 EKHALEDISIHY

-165 SPFDGPLESYRT
+165 SPFDGPLGNYRT

-197 AFLPYKQVDEDMDMD
+197 AFLPFKQADEDIDMD

-226 PSATAAANGTSNIA
+226 PPATAATNGTSSIA

-277 VISSTQRRSNTLPRK
+277 IISSTQRRSNTLPRK

-321 LFRVIALPGPVGGA
+321 LFKVIALPGPVGGA

-355 AVNSFTKETTN
+355 AVNAFTKETTN

-377 RLEHCSIEQLSAENG
+377 KLEHCYIELMSAENG

-398 SDGRLAIIAFK
+398 GDGRLAIITFK
-409 IDGRTVSGL
+409 IDGRTVSGV
-418 SVRLVPADAGGNTVQ
+418 SVKLVPAEVGGNIVQ
-433 CGASS
+433 CSVS
-438 LSRLGKNVFFVGS
+438 TISKLSRNVFFVGT
-451 TGSDSLVLG
+451 TGSDSLDMTSG
-460 FSRKQAQNARKKTRL
+460 KQA
-475 VDDSFADDLEDEDMD
+475 
-490 DDDDDD
+490 
-496 LYGETTTTAQPG
+496 
-508 AAANAVS
+508 
-515 KGGEIIFRI
+515 
-524 HDSLLSIAPVKDMAP
+524 
-539 GKQGF
+539 F
-544 IPESEEEKNSVGVV
+544 IPNSEEEKNSVGVV
-558 ADLQLACT
+558 ADLQLACA
-566 VGQGKAG
+566 VGKGNAG
-573 AVAILNQ
+573 SVAILNQ

-605 PIPKSLQGDKGA
+605 PVPKSLQGDKGA
-617 SAAVSS
+617 NAAVGSE
-623 DFDASSIYDKFM
+623 FDASSIYDKFM

-692 VRCYDGGEFI
+692 VRCYDG
-702 CVDAS
+702 
-707 PRKEMLISYSTDL
+707 DL

-742 SIADPFLL
+742 SIADPYLL
-750 LIRDDSSIML
+750 LVRDDSSIMV
-760 AQIDSNNELEE
+760 AQIDNNCELEE

-776 DTILATKWLAG
+776 DTILSTKWLAG

-793 SGLFAPIQTDKG
+793 TGLFAPVRTDKG
-805 TPLGH
+805 TPEGQ
-810 NIFMFLLS
+810 NIFVFLLS

-824 IYALPDLSQPIYV
+824 IYALPNLSKPVYV

-858 VQETLTELLVAS
+858 VQETLTELLVAD
-870 LGDTTITSP
+870 LGDTTATSP
-879 YLILRHANDDI
+879 FLILRHANDDL
-890 TIYEPIRIKAEDKT
+890 TIYEPIRLESQDKT
-904 SGLAKNLHFRKITNP
+904 LGLAKTLHFQKITNP
-919 RLAKSPVVAADD
+919 ALAKSPIEVADD
-931 DANEQPRF
+931 EANEQPRF
-939 VPLRPCADIGG
+939 VPLRPSANING

-971 PKLIGLHGIGV
+971 PKVVGLQGIGV

-1003 GNTRVTQ
+1003 GQTRVTQ
-1010 LPPDTNFTEVGV
+1010 LPADTNFTELGV
-1022 SVRKIPVGD
+1022 SVRKIPIGD
-1031 SVGLIAFHPPM
+1031 DVGLIAYHPPM

-1049 SVTETFEL
+1049 SVMERFEL

-1062 YHKEWTKETTTS
+1062 YHKEWAKEAAAS
-1074 FPQTERGIIKLMSP
+1074 YPQTERGIIKLMSP
-1088 STWSVIDT
+1088 TTWSVIDT
-1096 VELDPHEVALC
+1096 VELEAHEVAMC

-1122 RMLLAV
+1122 RMLITI

-1178 TALCEVGS
+1178 TGLCEVGS

-1235 ADAFKG
+1235 TDAFKG

-1259 TASKIEVL
+1259 STGKFEVL
-1267 TADFLV
+1267 TADFIV
-1273 DGDELHIVICD
+1273 AGDELHIVVCD

-1318 HPTSTLS
+1318 HPTTTLS
-1325 LPRTRFTPSSSSKNP
+1325 LPRTPVSPSAASAPKNP
-1340 PMTLLLASSTGAL
+1340 PTTLLLASPTGAL

-1359 SEQAYRRLTSL
+1359 SEQTYRRLTSL

-1382 ATNPKGHRLPPLDAR
+1382 ATNPKAHRLQPLDAR
-1397 PPGVDTSAGRSI
+1397 TPGVDTSAGRSI

-1415 SRWNELGAGRR
+1415 ARWNELGAGRR

-1450 WNGMAYF
+1450 WSGMAYF

>member
-1 MQAYTEL
+1 MQCYTEL
-8 TPPTGVQYSISL
+8 TPPTGVQYSLSL
-20 PFLSA
+20 PFIST

-30 VVAKGSLLQIF
+30 VVARGSLLQIF
-41 TTKTISSE
+41 STKTISSE
-49 VDHMQTRETQ
+49 VDASQTREQ
-59 TSRTEN
+59 QASRAEEP
-65 QYDHRLNDDDGLE
+65 YDRRLNDDDGLE

-89 RADRTT
+89 RADRSN
-95 NTKLVLVAEY
+95 NTKLVLVAEF
-105 PIFGVVTGLARIK
+105 PIFGIVTGLARIK
-118 LQHTKSGGE
+118 LQHSKSGGE
-127 AILIATRV
+127 ALLIATRV
-135 ARLSLVQWNP
+135 ARLSLVQWDP
-145 EKHALEDVSIHY
+145 EKHALEDISIHY

-165 SPFDGPLESYRT
+165 SPFDGPLNNYRT
-177 HLAADPGSRCAALR
+177 YLAADPGSRCAALR

-197 AFLPYKQVDEDMDMD
+197 AFLPFKQVDEDIDMD
-212 DWDEDVDGPRPAKE
+212 DWDEDVNGPRPAKE
-226 PSATAAANGTSNIA
+226 PSAAAATNGTSNIA

-277 VISSTQRRSNTLPRK
+277 IISSTQRRSHTLPRK

-321 LFRVIALPGPVGGA
+321 LFKVIALPGPVGGA

-355 AVNSFTKETTN
+355 AVNAFTKETTN

-377 RLEHCSIEQLSAENG
+377 RLENCYIELMSAENG

-398 SDGRLAIIAFK
+398 SDGRLAIITFK
-409 IDGRTVSGL
+409 IDGRTVSGV
-418 SVRLVPADAGGNTVQ
+418 SVKLVPAEVGGNVVQ
-433 CGASS
+433 CSVSS
-438 LSRLGKNVFFVGS
+438 ISKLSKNVFFLAPIKDMVSG
-451 TGSDSLVLG
+451 
-460 FSRKQAQNARKKTRL
+460 KQAF
-475 VDDSFADDLEDEDMD
+475 VPD
-490 DDDDDD
+490 
-496 LYGETTTTAQPG
+496 
-508 AAANAVS
+508 
-515 KGGEIIFRI
+515 
-524 HDSLLSIAPVKDMAP
+524 
-539 GKQGF
+539 
-544 IPESEEEKNSVGVV
+544 SEEEKNSIGVV
-558 ADLQLACT
+558 SDLQLACA
-566 VGQGKAG
+566 VGKGNAG
-573 AVAILNQ
+573 AVAIMNQ

-617 SAAVSS
+617 NAAVGSE
-623 DFDASSIYDKFM
+623 FDASSIYDKFM

-660 LTGTEFDPAAGF
+660 LSGTEFDPAAGF
-672 TVEAGTMGKHM
+672 TVEAGTMGKHL
-683 RIIQVLKSE
+683 RIIQILKSE
-692 VRCYDGGEFI
+692 VRCYDG
-702 CVDAS
+702 
-707 PRKEMLISYSTDL
+707 DL

-728 LDEETGA
+728 LDEDTGA

-742 SIADPFLL
+742 SIVDPYLL
-750 LIRDDSSIML
+750 LIRDDSSIMV
-760 AQIDSNNELEE
+760 AQIDSNYTHDLFGQKTKNE
-771 VEKQD
+771 
-776 DTILATKWLAG
+776 AT
-787 CLYTDT
+787 TEDR
-793 SGLFAPIQTDKG
+793 
-805 TPLGH
+805 

-824 IYALPDLSQPIYV
+824 IYALPDLSKPVYV

-858 VQETLTELLVAS
+858 VQETLTEILMAD
-870 LGDTTITSP
+870 LGDATATSP
-879 YLILRHANDDI
+879 HLID
-890 TIYEPIRIKAEDKT
+890 E
-904 SGLAKNLHFRKITNP
+904 SVGLAKTLHFRKVNNP
-919 RLAKSPVVAADD
+919 SLAKSPVEVADD

-939 VPLRPCADIGG
+939 VPLRACSDING

-971 PKLIGLHGIGV
+971 PKVVGLQGIGV

-1003 GNTRVTQ
+1003 GQTRVTQ
-1010 LPPDTNFTEVGV
+1010 LPTDANFAELGV

-1031 SVGLIAFHPPM
+1031 AVGLIAYHPPM

-1049 SVTETFEL
+1049 SVSEAFEL

-1062 YHKEWTKETTTS
+1062 YHKEWAKETTIIY
-1074 FPQTERGIIKLMSP
+1074 PRTERGIIKLMSP
-1088 STWSVIDT
+1088 TTWSVIDT
-1096 VELDPHEVALC
+1096 VELEQHEVAMC

-1122 RMLLAV
+1122 RMLITI

-1178 TALCEVGS
+1178 TAICEVGS

-1235 ADAFKG
+1235 TDAFKG

-1259 TASKIEVL
+1259 SAGKFEVS
-1267 TADFLV
+1267 TADFV
-1273 DGDELHIVICD
+1273 VAGDELHIVVCD
-1284 KDGVIHV
+1284 KDGVVHV

-1318 HPTSTLS
+1318 HPTATLS
-1325 LPRTRFTPSSSSKNP
+1325 LPRTSASPSPANASKNP
-1340 PMTLLLASSTGAL
+1340 PTTLLLASSTGAL
-1353 ASLTPL
+1353 ASLNPL
-1359 SEQAYRRLTSL
+1359 GEQAYRRLTSL

-1377 LPHAA
+1377 VPQAA
-1382 ATNPKGHRLPPLDAR
+1382 ATNPKAHRLQPLDAR
-1397 PPGVDTSAGRSI
+1397 TPGVDTSAGRSI

-1415 SRWNELGAGRR
+1415 ARWNELGAGRR
-1426 SEVAGKGGYGDVL
+1426 FEVAGKGGYGDVL

-1450 WNGMAYF
+1450 WSGMAYF